1 MKYPETPMI
10 WDLRAYVTYTY
21 VHACRTIV
29 LEHWV
34 SLILLYFSNKLKYKD
49 EFFDN
54 VNWILYAQYDEYIE
68 YGYSFSIA
76 YAKPPFSNILVLITL
91 FLSIILCSFAAL
103 DCTSFCAQV
112 GEQVYAHAEWLYSLI
127 KHIIPQLKERFSL
140 LFFMLRWRTFLPYWF

>member
-1 MKYPETPMI
+1 MWNI
-10 WDLRAYVTYTY
+10 LRKRNIESSKLLGRLKWASNLW
-21 VHACRTIV
+21 RQNKI
-29 LEHWV
+29 
-34 SLILLYFSNKLKYKD
+34 LYFSNKLKYKD

-54 VNWILYAQYDEYIE
+54 VNWILYSQYDEYIE
-68 YGYSFSIA
+68 YGYNFSIA
-76 YAKPPFSNILVLITL
+76 YAKPPFSNIWVLITL

-127 KHIIPQLKERFSL
+127 KHIIPQLKVRFAL